1 MIIDFKRQQ
10 LKNEAIKKVERHVS
24 TYKPFENIIDIYVEM
39 KLQEE
44 QLKKQLEYHKEDN
57 DLNVVLEDLKADIKL
72 YEEQLLIN

>member
-10 LKNEAIKKVERHVS
+10 FKNEAIKKVERHVS
-24 TYKPFENIIDIYVEM
+24 TYKPFESTIDIYVDM

-44 QLKKQLEYHKEDN
+44 QLEKQLADHKEDN
-57 DLNVVLEDLKADIKL
+57 VLNVILKDLKADIEM

>member
-24 TYKPFENIIDIYVEM
+24 TYKPFESTIDIYVDM

-44 QLKKQLEYHKEDN
+44 QLEKQLTDHQEDN
-57 DLNVVLEDLKADIKL
+57 VLNVILEDLKTDIKL